1 MDVRRTETLRVVV
14 DGAVLDGLLE
24 LPDAPRGVVV
34 FADPEHDDDDVAER
48 LHAVGFGTLQVR
60 LLGPDERLDGRR
72 RLDVWLL
79 AHRLGAATD
88 TVAHHS
94 ATRDLPVGYL
104 GGDAGAAAALVAALD
119 DPRVKA
125 IVCRDGRPDLAEG
138 ILDRVTTP
146 TALVAGD
153 RDEAVLRLNEAASA
167 QLRCAHELVAVP
179 GAGRRVEEPEAADAV
194 ARLAAHWFLRYLDE
208 APPADAPCH

>member
-24 LPDAPRGVVV
+24 LPEAPRGVVV
-34 FADPEHDDDDVAER
+34 FADAERDDDVAER
-48 LHAVGFGTLQVR
+48 LHAVGFGTLQVD
-60 LLGPDERLDGRR
+60 LLRPDERRDARR

-79 AHRLGAATD
+79 AHRLAAATD
-88 TVAHHS
+88 TVARHS

-119 DPRVKA
+119 RPRVKA
-125 IVCRDGRPDLAEG
+125 IVCRAGRPDLAEG

-179 GAGRRVEEPEAADAV
+179 GAGRRFEEPGMVDTVGQLAV
-194 ARLAAHWFLRYLDE
+194 QWFLRYLDE
-208 APPADAPCH
+208 EASGDVPCQ